1 MNAFLEAT
9 RRQLRFATSKGA
21 INTEDLWQL
30 SLKSLDQIAL
40 AIDAKIQPHKKSFL
54 DNPDPKASREQADN
68 ELALEILK
76 EVIRIKQDENRAAL
90 EANNKARQK
99 EFLKSLIEKKRIG
112 AMEELSIE
120 ELEAKLKET
129 E

>member
-1 MNAFLEAT
+1 MNTFLEAT
-9 RRQLRFATSKGA
+9 RRQLRFATAKGA

-40 AIDAKIQPHKKSFL
+40 SIDARIQPQKKSFL
-54 DNPDPKASREQADN
+54 DNPDAKASREQADN

-90 EANNKARQK
+90 EASNKARQK
-99 EFLKSLIEKKRIG
+99 EFLKSLIEKKRVG